1 MAAHE
6 SEFSVQAM
14 CQVLGMSRSGYYA
27 WRNRPASQRAQANER
42 LRVQIREEYQLS
54 RKTYGS
60 PRIHAAL
67 KRKGVVCGRK
77 RVARLM
83 RLDNIAAR
91 RARRHI
97 PRTTQKDP
105 NAIPA
110 PNLLNQD
117 FSSPAPD
124 RKWVSDITYID
135 TAEGWLYLAAVLDLF
150 SRRVVGWAMDEHME
164 ASLVQQAWNMAVLQR
179 CPSAGLLHHSD
190 QGTQYTSD
198 AYQQGLAAHH
208 CQVSMCRIGNC
219 FDNAAMESFFSTLK
233 TECANTQFTTRAQ
246 ARTTKLRVHRSLVQ
260 SSPFALLT
268 RLPQPGGVRT
278 QFPALIVSTKTG
290 QVHKEQRGRRTEMG
304 EEINFTFIR
313 NYNFINTL
321 R

>member
-1 MAAHE
+1 MKLHE
-6 SEFSVQAM
+6 SEFGVEQM
-14 CQVLGMSRSGYYA
+14 CRVLGVNRSGYYA
-27 WRNRPASQRAQANER
+27 WRSRPDSRRAQANQR
-42 LRVQIREEYQLS
+42 LLVQIREEYQLS

-67 KRKGVVCGRK
+67 RRNGVTCTRK

-83 RLDNIAAR
+83 RLDHIAAR
-91 RARRHI
+91 RARRRI

-150 SRRVVGWAMDEHME
+150 SRRVVGWAMDEHLE
-164 ASLVQQAWNMAVLQR
+164 ASLVQQAWHMAVVQR
-179 CPSAGLLHHSD
+179 CPSADLLHHSD
-190 QGTQYTSD
+190 QGSQYTS
-198 AYQQGLAAHH
+198 AVYLQSLAAHH
-208 CQVSMCRIGNC
+208 CQVSMSRTGNC

-233 TECANTQFTTRAQ
+233 TECADEQFDTRAH
-246 ARTTKLRVHRSLVQ
+246 ARTAIFDYIEAWYNRQRLHSSLGYL
-260 SSPFALLT
+260 SPAEF
-268 RLPQPGGVRT
+268 
-278 QFPALIVSTKTG
+278 
-290 QVHKEQRGRRTEMG
+290 EQKPRH
-304 EEINFTFIR
+304 
-313 NYNFINTL
+313 
-321 R
+321 

>member
-1 MAAHE
+1 MKLHE
-6 SEFSVQAM
+6 SEFDVKPM
-14 CQVLGMSRSGYYA
+14 CEVLDVSRSGYYA
-27 WRNRPASQRAQANER
+27 WRSRPDSQRVQANQR
-42 LRVQIREEYQLS
+42 LLVQIREEYQLS

-67 KRKGVVCGRK
+67 RRKGVSCSRK

-83 RLDNIAAR
+83 RLDHIAAR
-91 RARRHI
+91 RAHRYM

-164 ASLVQQAWNMAVLQR
+164 ASLVQQAWHMAVAQR
-179 CPSAGLLHHSD
+179 CPSADLLHHSD
-190 QGTQYTSD
+190 QGSQYTSEV
-198 AYQQGLAAHH
+198 YLQSLAVHH
-208 CQVSMCRIGNC
+208 CHVSMSRSGNC

-233 TECANTQFTTRAQ
+233 TECAAEQFDTRTH
-246 ARTTKLRVHRSLVQ
+246 ARTTIFEYIEAWYNRQRLHSSLGYRS
-260 SSPFALLT
+260 
-268 RLPQPGGVRT
+268 
-278 QFPALIVSTKTG
+278 PAEF
-290 QVHKEQRGRRTEMG
+290 EQNPRH
-304 EEINFTFIR
+304 
-313 NYNFINTL
+313 
-321 R
+321 